1 MILFPSLNAV
11 KREVIMGIIDLLKK
25 KSAENIGIR
34 ILSPVNEHIKELLL
48 PKDVVGKYEVIKNI
62 IGREIQKQDNLISTI
77 VIVDRKIC
85 LSQN

>member
-1 MILFPSLNAV
+1 
-11 KREVIMGIIDLLKK
+11 MGIIDLLKK

-62 IGREIQKQDNLISTI
+62 IGQRFKSKTI
-77 VIVDRKIC
+77 
-85 LSQN
+85 